1 MRYPLGKDNQ
11 DFLKRFYSAQEF
23 GKPTSYGFHEGEDFN
38 TRTGGDSDLGEPL
51 YAVADG
57 KIVYYHNNSHPSTGF
72 GRHMVLQCET
82 PRGTRWYGY
91 NHCQEIITQVK
102 EVKEGEVI
110 GKLGKSGTPVAHLHF
125 SVFKVDPSSLYKG
138 IDSIAKTQA
147 DLNAYWEK
155 FELLSMPEKTYT
167 QAEWQL
173 ERDERNKNWTL
184 YQNTLTK
191 VTELEN
197 NIADRAKAT
206 EEKDRQDQ
214 DYFDSLVVTLAP
226 DPDEVKGMTNKEI
239 VKYEVNK
246 FIDRESNLQ
255 KQLKDLQK
263 EKDEEV
269 RSLNFTYQTKIRE
282 LEIKLGSAE
291 ETIDDL
297 KVELDK
303 LKELKP
309 PTNQPPTEKP
319 ISRLFTGL
327 SRVFQSVFSSIRKIL
342 WLK

>member
-1 MRYPLGKDNQ
+1 MTLQ
-11 DFLKRFYSAQEF
+11 DFIKKYNGKFVEYHSFSSGAKNQCVDLANQYIVECLGLPAIIGTNAQDFPTKRGNNFEWIVNTPDGLPKAGDLMIFKSADKVGHISIFVEGNLSLFRSFDQNY
-23 GKPTSYGFHEGEDFN
+23 PTGS
-38 TRTGGDSDLGEPL
+38 PC
-51 YAVADG
+51 
-57 KIVYYHNNSHPSTGF
+57 KIVQHNYRN
-72 GRHMVLQCET
+72 VLGWLR
-82 PRGTRWYGY
+82 P
-91 NHCQEIITQVK
+91 I
-102 EVKEGEVI
+102 
-110 GKLGKSGTPVAHLHF
+110 
-125 SVFKVDPSSLYKG
+125 
-138 IDSIAKTQA
+138 
-147 DLNAYWEK
+147 
-155 FELLSMPEKTYT
+155 MPEKTYT
-167 QAEWQL
+167 QAEWQI

-206 EEKDRQDQ
+206 EEKDHQDQ

-226 DPDEVKGMTNKEI
+226 DPDEVKGMTTREI

-246 FIDRESNLQ
+246 FIDRESSLQ
-255 KQLKDLQK
+255 KQIKDLQK

-297 KVELDK
+297 KIELDK

-309 PTNQPPTEKP
+309 PTNQLPTEKP

>member
-1 MRYPLGKDNQ
+1 MTLDAFITKYLGQTLGYPDGQYVGECLSLAKVYIKECFGFDPPPSGSNSAYGYWSNFPNPLGQYFTKVVNTPDGVPKRGDIVIWNTNAGNGYGHIAI
-11 DFLKRFYSAQEF
+11 FLEGTASSFKSLDQNWNGRETHVQGHYYSNVV
-23 GKPTSYGFHEGEDFN
+23 GW
-38 TRTGGDSDLGEPL
+38 L
-51 YAVADG
+51 
-57 KIVYYHNNSHPSTGF
+57 
-72 GRHMVLQCET
+72 T
-82 PRGTRWYGY
+82 P
-91 NHCQEIITQVK
+91 IM
-102 EVKEGEVI
+102 
-110 GKLGKSGTPVAHLHF
+110 S
-125 SVFKVDPSSLYKG
+125 
-138 IDSIAKTQA
+138 
-147 DLNAYWEK
+147 
-155 FELLSMPEKTYT
+155 EKTYT

-173 ERDERNKNWTL
+173 ERDERNKNWEL
-184 YQNTLTK
+184 YQAALTK
-191 VTELEN
+191 ISELEK
-197 NIADRAKAT
+197 NISDRAKAT

-226 DPDEVKGMTNKEI
+226 EPDEVKGMTTREI

-246 FIDRESNLQ
+246 FIDRESKLQ
-255 KQLKDLQK
+255 KQIKDLQK

-309 PTNQPPTEKP
+309 PTSQPPTEKP
-319 ISRLFTGL
+319 ISRLFTSL
-327 SRVFQSVFSSIRKIL
+327 YRVFQSVLSSIRKIL

>member
-1 MRYPLGKDNQ
+1 MRYPLGTSNQ
-11 DFLKRFYSAQEF
+11 DFLNRFYNAQEF
-23 GKPTSYGFHEGEDFN
+23 GKPTSYGFHDGEDYN
-38 TRTGGDSDLGEPL
+38 TRTSGDSDLGEPL

-57 KIVYYHNNSHPSTGF
+57 KIVYYHNGSHPSTGF

-82 PRGTRWYGY
+82 PRGTRWYHY
-91 NHCQEIITQVK
+91 CHCLELTAQVK
-102 EVKEGEVI
+102 EVKEGEII
-110 GKLGKSGTPVAHLHF
+110 GKLGKSGTTVAHLHF

-167 QAEWQL
+167 QAEWQT
-173 ERDERNKNWTL
+173 ERDERNKNWEL
-184 YQNTLTK
+184 YQATLTK
-191 VTELEN
+191 ISELEK

-226 DPDEVKGMTNKEI
+226 DPDEVKGMTTREI

-246 FIDRESNLQ
+246 FIDRESSLQ
-255 KQLKDLQK
+255 KQIKDLQK

-309 PTNQPPTEKP
+309 PTNQLPTEKP
-319 ISRLFTGL
+319 ISPPFNGL
-327 SRVFQSVFSSIRKIL
+327 SGLINSIKSVLRRIL